1 MPTKVVLR
9 SNEAAIFIGMSESFL
24 RQSRIYGDL
33 PGRTPGPPYLKV
45 GRAVRYLV
53 ADLETWLEEHRAVV
67 SRVNG

>member
-9 SNEAAIFIGMSESFL
+9 SNEAAIFIAMSESFL

-45 GRAVRYLV
+45 GRSVRYLV
-53 ADLETWLEEHRAVV
+53 ADLETWLEEHRAVM
-67 SRVNG
+67 SRADG